1 MRCLKQRD
9 LRSSPCRGTNSQPE
23 LKYAEITKF
32 NFEEEPDYGLGVPN
46 SPKDFYNSEIYD
58 EIVETEIFSIT
69 PRPTGTKFHE
79 NYLIFKVEF
88 YNLKIRNFF
97 RK

>member
-23 LKYAEITKF
+23 LKYAEITEF

-69 PRPTGTKFHE
+69 SRPTGNKYKF
-79 NYLIFKVEF
+79 IIWK
-88 YNLKIRNFF
+88 FF
-97 RK
+97 QK